1 MYLRVRQVGTRG
13 LGLGVGVRV
22 GIGEVLGEREGVG
35 DSLALVPNT
44 ENPTIAMVEG
54 VTVLLPKQYL
64 RHS

>member
-54 VTVLLPKQYL
+54 VTV
-64 RHS
+64 